1 MAFVAGPRQ
10 VGKTT
15 TSRQFAT
22 GKSYFSWD
30 DPDHRRLILK
40 GPATIADE
48 AGTAQLRDR
57 KPVIVFDELH
67 KYARWKAFLKGFF
80 DTYGERVQVI
90 VTGSARL
97 EVYRRGGDSLMG
109 RYLSYRMH
117 PLSVGELIR
126 TDLPVREIAEPD
138 RLSDAQFGALWEHGG
153 YPEPFLLRDITFTR
167 RWRDLRRQQ
176 LVREDVRDM
185 TRIQEIGQLEVL
197 VELLLERSAS
207 HLVYSNLAR
216 DVNVSVDTIRRW
228 IAALG
233 ALYFGFLVR
242 PWYRNVGKSLRK
254 EPKWY
259 CLDWSS
265 LDDRGQRLETLVAC
279 HLLKAVHTW
288 QDLGLGT
295 YELRYLRDKQ
305 KREADFVVIRNQKPW
320 FIVEV
325 ELSDTSLSPSLEHFQ
340 RQISAEHAFQAV
352 LEIDPVK
359 QSCFTRHDPC
369 VVPLRTLLAQLP

>member
-1 MAFVAGPRQ
+1 MARRMVLPRTMGAVLSTHHGRYRQMAFVACPRQ

-15 TSRQFAT
+15 TSREFAT
-22 GKSYFSWD
+22 SKSYFSWD

-40 GPATIADE
+40 GPAAISDV
-48 AGTAQLRDR
+48 AGTAQLHDR

-67 KYARWKAFLKGFF
+67 KYA
-80 DTYGERVQVI
+80 
-90 VTGSARL
+90 L
-97 EVYRRGGDSLMG
+97 EGV
-109 RYLSYRMH
+109 
-117 PLSVGELIR
+117 P
-126 TDLPVREIAEPD
+126 
-138 RLSDAQFGALWEHGG
+138 Q
-153 YPEPFLLRDITFTR
+153 
-167 RWRDLRRQQ
+167 
-176 LVREDVRDM
+176 
-185 TRIQEIGQLEVL
+185 
-197 VELLLERSAS
+197 
-207 HLVYSNLAR
+207 AR

-325 ELSDTSLSPSLEHFQ
+325 KLSDTSLSPSLEHFQ
-340 RQISAEHAFQAV
+340 RQISPEHAFQAV